1 MCDGHAGVA
10 KRAVREAEANEGKG
24 TPSQAKRKRM
34 DNQVTIV
41 FVPEPGMIK
50 CRRKTRTGEPSVH
63 GIFSKSSSS
72 KDVDVKKTILI

>member
-34 DNQVTIV
+34 DNQISRIL
-41 FVPEPGMIK
+41 VPRAWDDQMQE
-50 CRRKTRTGEPSVH
+50 
-63 GIFSKSSSS
+63 
-72 KDVDVKKTILI
+72 KDKNW

>member
-34 DNQVTIV
+34 DNQVTD
-41 FVPEPGMIK
+41 
-50 CRRKTRTGEPSVH
+50 RKSV
-63 GIFSKSSSS
+63 
-72 KDVDVKKTILI
+72 V